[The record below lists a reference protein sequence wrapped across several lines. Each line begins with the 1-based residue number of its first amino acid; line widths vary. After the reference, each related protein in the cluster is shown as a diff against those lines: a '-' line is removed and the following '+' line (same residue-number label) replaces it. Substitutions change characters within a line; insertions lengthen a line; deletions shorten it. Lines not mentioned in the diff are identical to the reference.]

1 MTNLQITFQTIQAIN
16 QAIPAIALLT
26 VIVGTILAVKLGAT
40 KGATNS
46 TQKH

>member
-1 MTNLQITFQTIQAIN
+1 MTNLQITLDLLKA
-16 QAIPAIALLT
+16 AIPAISLIL

-40 KGATNS
+40 KGASNS